1 MKQRE
6 AMLVLAAVVL
16 AVGVSAILL
25 ASSLASTQSASSQR
39 PGIFFS
45 PRNSPPPARSVIE
58 AQRDLPAPLQPI
70 LPVQRGLTDTARDAA
85 GYLLILLG
93 TSAALVLARD
103 QVVSTYRA
111 SLGGWRVQL
120 RVLGSGLAVIGV
132 GASAAA
138 LAWIVFL
145 GSVSTF
151 RNGGF
156 IGVPAALQVGL
167 AAFSVAIVV
176 AGLAALVGFAAASW
190 VLGDALFR
198 IRGLRRYGE
207 RIPTPLIAL
216 LGATLIY
223 IAWQLPYL
231 GAFAVVAA
239 LAYALGAVVTARLAH
254 SADAQVAR
262 Q

>member
-190 VLGDALFR
+190 VL
-198 IRGLRRYGE
+198 
-207 RIPTPLIAL
+207 PTPLIAL

>member
-207 RIPTPLIAL
+207 RVPTPLIAL

-239 LAYALGAVVTARLAH
+239 LAYALGAVLTARLAH

>member
-190 VLGDALFR
+190 VL
-198 IRGLRRYGE
+198 
-207 RIPTPLIAL
+207 L